1 MALAQ
6 DLFLQSHGIGAPT
19 QTTAQL
25 LVSCPLQHP
34 GREAVFRALTAV
46 PHLGPQAAHAIVGA
60 FASLGPLM
68 AAYADP
74 GRYKLPPCLPETP
87 GSVWLAGRAVIA
99 DQTSDMVSTL
109 DHLTRP
115 MEALI
120 FAVPGWPQ
128 NAYSPS
134 DDADDRHMLRP
145 GQRSRSWT

>member
-1 MALAQ
+1 MAIHWVSADVKPSETQTPHPTPAQ

-74 GRYKLPPCLPETP
+74 GR
-87 GSVWLAGRAVIA
+87 
-99 DQTSDMVSTL
+99 
-109 DHLTRP
+109 
-115 MEALI
+115 
-120 FAVPGWPQ
+120 
-128 NAYSPS
+128 
-134 DDADDRHMLRP
+134 
-145 GQRSRSWT
+145 